1 MMHRRKIIV
10 RIVTIATIAAL
21 MLLTVKALEVN
32 RLINRVDE
40 EIASTKKELEK
51 EQEKIAA
58 MKAEIE
64 QIDSPEYIEKVAR
77 EKLGMVKEEDI
88 VFKERPKP

>member
-32 RLINRVDE
+32 RLISRVDD
-40 EIASTKKELEK
+40 EIASTKKELEEEYK
-51 EQEKIAA
+51 KIAT
-58 MKAEIE
+58 MKEEIE
-64 QIDSPEYIEKVAR
+64 QMDSPEYIEKVAR

-88 VFKERPKP
+88 ILKKRPKP

>member
-32 RLINRVDE
+32 RLINKVDD
-40 EIASTKKELEK
+40 EITSTKKELQK
-51 EQEKIAA
+51 ENETIEA
-58 MKAEIE
+58 MKEEVE

>member
-1 MMHRRKIIV
+1 MHRRKIIV

-32 RLINRVDE
+32 RLINKVDD
-40 EIASTKKELEK
+40 EITSTKKELQK
-51 EQEKIAA
+51 ENETIEA
-58 MKAEIE
+58 MKEEVE